1 MLGDSGRV
9 RPLRGKSGR
18 ERATDARPPS
28 SYCSEKCPDGSVKYV
43 MKELL
48 TFQEYLEAIGL
59 NDKIVERM
67 VTQMGELAEEEPRLL
82 PQLMLPVDE
91 SEEEEEEPEAELPPA
106 PAAAAVPAPAPVP
119 VPAEDPFGLAA
130 LQQSMQGGQA

>member
-82 PQLMLPVDE
+82 PQLMLPVEE
-91 SEEEEEEPEAELPPA
+91 SEEEEEGEEPPA

-119 VPAEDPFGLAA
+119 VLAEDPFGLAA
-130 LQQSMQGGQA
+130 LQQGMQGGQA

>member
-43 MKELL
+43 MTELM

-82 PQLMLPVDE
+82 PQLMLPVEE
-91 SEEEEEEPEAELPPA
+91 SEEEEEGEEPPA

>member
-28 SYCSEKCPDGSVKYV
+28 SYCSEKCPDGSIKYV
-43 MKELL
+43 MTELM

-59 NDKIVERM
+59 KDNIVERM
-67 VTQMGELAEEEPRLL
+67 MTQMGELAEEEPRLL

-91 SEEEEEEPEAELPPA
+91 SEEEEPEAEAELPPA
-106 PAAAAVPAPAPVP
+106 PAAAPVPAPAPF
-119 VPAEDPFGLAA
+119 PAGDPFGLEA
-130 LQQSMQGGQA
+130 LQQGMQGGQA